1 MSHNE
6 VLEAIRCRRSIR
18 SYSTQPVEE
27 EKLDQILEAG
37 TYAPTGRGAQSPVI
51 VAVRQPDTI
60 RLLSQMNAG
69 ILGTESNPYY
79 GAPVLVLVFADST
92 RSTWLQDG
100 SCVLENMMLA
110 AYALGLGSCWINRE
124 KEMFETPQGKALMAQ
139 WGLAENLA
147 GVGALALGY
156 PDGPQ
161 PKAAA
166 RKAGYIIKR

>member
-1 MSHNE
+1 MRDNE
-6 VLEAIRCRRSIR
+6 VLNNIRSRRSIR
-18 SYSTQPVEE
+18 SYSTKPVEE

-51 VAVRQPDTI
+51 VSVRQPDTI
-60 RLLSQMNAG
+60 RLLSKMNAG
-69 ILGTESNPYY
+69 ILGTEADPYY
-79 GAPVLVLVFADST
+79 GAPILVLVFADAT

-110 AYALGLGSCWINRE
+110 AHALGLGSCWINRE
-124 KEMFETPQGKALMAQ
+124 TEMFETPQGKALMEQ
-139 WGLAENLA
+139 WGLASNLA